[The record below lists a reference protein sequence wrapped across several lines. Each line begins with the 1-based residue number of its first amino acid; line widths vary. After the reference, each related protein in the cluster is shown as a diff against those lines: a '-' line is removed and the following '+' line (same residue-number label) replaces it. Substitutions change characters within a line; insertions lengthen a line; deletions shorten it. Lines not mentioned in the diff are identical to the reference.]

1 MSVEAMSLVW
11 QQRGL
16 SPMRKLI
23 LLRLADH
30 ADTDGKCFPSL
41 KHIAEFCECSV
52 RTVSRSIAHFEEI
65 GIISH
70 HRRFNKS
77 NIYQFDIDKMS
88 NTYRQN
94 VQYPLTE
101 CPIPI
106 DKLSSLDGVIGH
118 GCLVNMDTGDQLII
132 KNPQEQENQQSTKQ
146 IDKALESEDQETSE
160 VSSLGNKP
168 SWVGLQDIS
177 GYVLRKEP
185 KPGTL
190 IRNPHTGVITEYE
203 K

>member
-118 GCLVNMDTGDQLII
+118 GCLVNMDTGVQLII

-146 IDKALESEDQETSE
+146 IDKQGTSE
-160 VSSLGNKP
+160 ASSLENP
-168 SWVGLQDIS
+168 SWVGLQDS
-177 GYVLRKEP
+177 NGYALRKEP
-185 KPGTL
+185 KPGEL